1 MLTPMRTPPDLSA
14 LRSPDARRAAGVPD
28 PVGDATGPGEAAH
41 GSSVGGPTAGGE
53 PSGGRAGRPS
63 KWLRFGLAAALF
75 VVWFAVMGLGGPTF
89 GKIGDV
95 SSNDQSTFLPA
106 SAESTRAGEQA
117 AAFRDG
123 EAVPAVI
130 VGEASTADAAHA
142 FPALA
147 GLGERLAEVDGV
159 EDVAGPIPAEDGEA
173 VQFLAFVDASEGAER
188 EVADVVGELKQ
199 VLDDP
204 AAADADLAGTVVAD
218 TQWHLGGPAGLAS
231 ELGGAFA
238 GIDGLLLV
246 VALVVVFVILVIVY
260 RSVLLPILVLLTSV
274 GALCAAILAVYGMAV
289 AGWIQLN
296 GQAQGILSILVI
308 GAATDYCLLLVARH
322 REELLVR
329 EDVTGSLLAAVR
341 GSFGAI
347 TASASTV
354 ALALLILLVSDL
366 NSNSSLGPIA
376 ATGIVFAWLAAL
388 TLLPALLQ
396 LAGRAAF
403 WPTIPSPQNARRRAE
418 RRAARGR
425 AFTPPVDGQG
435 RTIAGLEEDHGVWT
449 RVGAAVARRP
459 RPVWLATLAVLL
471 VMSAGLVQLQ
481 ASGVAQE
488 DVLLGESDSR
498 QAQALLTEHFD
509 AGAGAPAQIVAPSE
523 DADAVLAA
531 LEADEGVAEAS
542 VTTDQQSAPAGPPPG
557 AAEGEAPAGPPP
569 GVADGGQAPGAA
581 PEPEPTVIDG
591 NVLISATLADPGE
604 SLAAQ
609 ATVERLRAELAEI
622 PAAGEILVGGPAAQ
636 ALDTNTTSQRDLVV
650 VIPLILGMLLVILSV
665 LLRSILAPVLLVAA
679 TVISFGAAMG
689 VSALVF
695 RHLFGFENADPT
707 VPLYGFVFLVALGID
722 YTIFLMTRA
731 REETPRH
738 GTRAGVLRALTVTGG
753 VITSAGVV
761 LAATFAALAVIP
773 LMFMLQLAFIVA
785 FGVLL
790 DTLVVRTLLI
800 PALVRDIGPKVWWP
814 AKAA

>member
-1 MLTPMRTPPDLSA
+1 MRTPPDLSA

-28 PVGDATGPGEAAH
+28 PAPSAGRQDGSRG
-41 GSSVGGPTAGGE
+41 GSSAAGRDA
-53 PSGGRAGRPS
+53 SGGRGGARPS
-63 KWLRFGLAAALF
+63 RWLRFGLAAALF
-75 VVWFAVMGLGGPTF
+75 AVWFAVMGLGGPTF

-106 SAESTRAGEQA
+106 SAESTRADEQA

-130 VGEASTADAAHA
+130 VGQASTSDGAQA

-147 GLGERLAEVDGV
+147 GLAEQLRQVPGVD
-159 EDVAGPIPAEDGEA
+159 DVAGPIPAEDGEA
-173 VQFLAFVDASEGAER
+173 VQFLAFVDSSEGAER
-188 EVADVVGELKQ
+188 EVADVVEELKQ

-204 AAADADLAGTVVAD
+204 AAADADLAGTVAAD
-218 TQWHLGGPAGLAS
+218 TQWHLGGPAGLAT

-260 RSVLLPILVLLTSV
+260 RSVLLPILVLLTAV

-289 AGWIQLN
+289 ADWIQLN

-329 EDVTGSLLAAVR
+329 EEVTPSLLAAMR
-341 GSFGAI
+341 GAFGAI

-396 LAGRAAF
+396 LTGRAAF
-403 WPTIPSPQNARRRAE
+403 WPTIPSPENARRRAE
-418 RRAARGR
+418 RRAERGR
-425 AFTPPVDGQG
+425 AFVQPVDGRG
-435 RTIAGLEEDHGVWT
+435 RPIDGLEEDHGVWT

-498 QAQALLTEHFD
+498 QAQALLSEHFD
-509 AGAGAPAQIVAPSE
+509 AGAGAPAQIVAPAD

-531 LEADEGVAEAS
+531 VGGDPGVAEAS
-542 VTTDQQSAPAGPPPG
+542 VTTDEES
-557 AAEGEAPAGPPP
+557 APAGPPP
-569 GVADGGQAPGAA
+569 GVAEGEGGEGAA
-581 PEPEPTVIDG
+581 GPPPGVAEGDGAEGAPEPEPEPTVVDG
-591 NVLISATLADPGE
+591 RVLISATLADPGE

-609 ATVERLRAELAEI
+609 ETVERLRAELAEI
-622 PAAGEILVGGPAAQ
+622 PASGEILVGGTAAQ
-636 ALDTNTTSQRDLVV
+636 ALDTNTTSQRDLVL
-650 VIPLILGMLLVILSV
+650 VIPLILAMLLVILSV
-665 LLRSILAPVLLVAA
+665 LLRSILAPVLLVVA
-679 TVISFGAAMG
+679 TVISFAAAMG

-773 LMFMLQLAFIVA
+773 LMFMVQLAFIVA

-814 AKAA
+814 ARAD

>member
-1 MLTPMRTPPDLSA
+1 MRTPPDLSA
-14 LRSPDARRAAGVPD
+14 LRSPDARRAAGSADPD
-28 PVGDATGPGEAAH
+28 SA
-41 GSSVGGPTAGGE
+41 
-53 PSGGRAGRPS
+53 AGRPEGLGAS
-63 KWLRFGLAAALF
+63 AAGRDGERTDGRTGDRTGERTARRPSAWLRFGLAAALF

-106 SAESTRAGEQA
+106 SAESTRAGEEA
-117 AAFRDG
+117 VAFRDG

-130 VGEASTADAAHA
+130 VAEADLSDPAQA
-142 FPALA
+142 FLAL
-147 GLGERLAEVDGV
+147 GGLAETLRGVDGV
-159 EDVAGPIPAEDGEA
+159 TDVAGPIPAEDGEA
-173 VQFLAFVDASEGAER
+173 VQFLAFVDSSDGAER
-188 EVADVVGELKQ
+188 EVADVVEDLKGI
-199 VLDDP
+199 LADP
-204 AAADADLAGTVVAD
+204 AAADADLADTVAAD
-218 TQWHLGGPAGLAS
+218 ADWHLGGPAGLAT

-238 GIDGLLLV
+238 GIDGLLLL

-260 RSVLLPILVLLTSV
+260 RSVLLPILVLLTAV

-329 EDVTGSLLAAVR
+329 EEVTASLLAAVR

-376 ATGIVFAWLAAL
+376 ATGILFAWLAAL

-403 WPTIPSPQNARRRAE
+403 WPTVPSPENARRRATRHAE
-418 RRAARGR
+418 RGR
-425 AFTPPVDGQG
+425 AFVQPEDAAG
-435 RTIAGLEEDHGVWT
+435 RPIAGLEEDHGVWT
-449 RVGAAVARRP
+449 KVGAAVARRP

-471 VMSAGLVQLQ
+471 VMSAGLLQLQ

-509 AGAGAPAQIVAPSE
+509 AGSGAPAQIVAPAE

-531 LEADEGVAEAS
+531 VEADPGVAEAS
-542 VTTDQQSAPAGPPPG
+542 VTTDEAP
-557 AAEGEAPAGPPP
+557 APAGPPP
-569 GVADGGQAPGAA
+569 GVTGGGEGTPAEGGAGRPEAA
-581 PEPEPTVIDG
+581 PQPDPEPKVVDG
-591 NVLISATLADPGE
+591 TVLISATLADPGE

-609 ATVERLRAELAEI
+609 ATVERLRAELADVGSG
-622 PAAGEILVGGPAAQ
+622 GEVLVGGPAAQ

-650 VIPLILGMLLVILSV
+650 VIPLILAMLLVILSV

-695 RHLFGFENADPT
+695 RHVFGFENADPT

-814 AKAA
+814 ARAE